1 MNETPINV
9 ILPSTIFTIVGN
21 QFLAIASDCEK
32 AAGTSILDY
41 NGSEWYFHIRSHK
54 TNKLAKFVVDREIRK
69 DNKTTALKLV
79 CNDHGGLVAT
89 IIND

>member
-1 MNETPINV
+1 MIEAPITV

-32 AAGTSILDY
+32 AAGTSILDH

-54 TNKLAKFVVDREIRK
+54 TNRLAKFVVDREIRK
-69 DNKTTALKLV
+69 DNKTTALQLV
-79 CNDHGGLVAT
+79 CDDHGGMVAT